1 MTNNCANTT
10 NAAAIIVA
18 AGIGSR
24 TGFETPKQFLPLAG
38 KPVLTWSIDVFAAHS
53 RIEQIVIVVS
63 EDKFEF
69 THNLLASYDSVDV
82 VKGGKERADSV
93 RNAFDALKGDEPQYI
108 FIHDAARPGLQPET
122 LNLLFE
128 ALESYDGA
136 APGLPVSDALKR
148 LETSGSITNVDRS
161 SMYRIQTPQA
171 FHYDKIRRAQ
181 EISSS
186 HHADDF
192 SIASD
197 AGLSLTLTDGSER
210 LHKITYKEDFERMAD
225 VLSRTLPPRIGNGFD
240 VHAFEPGDAV
250 MLCGVEIP
258 HTHKLKG
265 HSDADVAWHA
275 LTDAVLGAL
284 ALGDIGA
291 HFPPSDPQW
300 KGAASSTFLKHANKL
315 ALAKGY
321 SIGNVDVTVICEA
334 PKVRPHVEAMQSAT
348 AECLGVKMEQVSIK
362 ATTTEQLG
370 FTGRKEGIAAQASV
384 LLVANPS
391 TDGTK

>member
-1 MTNNCANTT
+1 MTNNCATNT

-18 AGIGSR
+18 AGTGSR

-38 KPVLTWSIDVFAAHS
+38 KPVLNWSVDVFKAHS
-53 RIEQIVIVVS
+53 KVDQIVVVVS
-63 EDKFEF
+63 EDQFEF
-69 THNLLASYDSVDV
+69 TQNLLVSYDSVDV
-82 VKGGKERADSV
+82 IKGGKERADSV
-93 RNAFDALKGDEPQYI
+93 RNAFAALKGDEPQYV

-122 LNLLFE
+122 LNKLFK
-128 ALESYDGA
+128 ALESHDGA
-136 APGLPVSDALKR
+136 APSLPVADALKK
-148 LETSGSITNVDRS
+148 LEPGGSITNVDRS
-161 SMYRIQTPQA
+161 SLYRIQTPQA
-171 FHYDKIRRAQ
+171 FRYDKIRKAQ
-181 EISSS
+181 ETSTS

-225 VLSRTLPPRIGNGFD
+225 VLSRTLPPRIGSGFD
-240 VHAFEPGDAV
+240 VHAFESGNAV
-250 MLCGVEIP
+250 MLCGVDIP

-275 LTDAVLGAL
+275 LTDAILGAL
-284 ALGDIGA
+284 TLGDIGA

-300 KGAASSTFLKHANKL
+300 KGAASSTFLKHANEQ
-315 ALAKGY
+315 ALASGY
-321 SIGNVDVTVICEA
+321 SIGNADVTIICEA
-334 PKVRPHVEAMQSAT
+334 PKVRPHVEVMRSAT
-348 AECLGVKMEQVSIK
+348 AECLGINVEQVSIK

-391 TDGTK
+391 GDRTN